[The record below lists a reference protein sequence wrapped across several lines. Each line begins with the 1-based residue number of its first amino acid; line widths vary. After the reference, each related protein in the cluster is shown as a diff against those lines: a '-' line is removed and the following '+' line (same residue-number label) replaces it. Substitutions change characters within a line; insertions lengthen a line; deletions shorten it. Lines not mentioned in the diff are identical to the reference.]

1 MVYDFR
7 MTILGLKFGVL
18 LAGEE
23 AGAFLSDMREFAVA
37 EDAGF
42 GVVLMEILEELVE
55 GTLLSLGAR
64 VVSDTALV
72 ETALIDDSQ

>member
-1 MVYDFR
+1 
-7 MTILGLKFGVL
+7 
-18 LAGEE
+18 
-23 AGAFLSDMREFAVA
+23 MREFAVA

-55 GTLLSLGAR
+55 GAFLSLSAR
-64 VVSDTALV
+64 VVSNTMFV

>member
-1 MVYDFR
+1 MKIGIF
-7 MTILGLKFGVL
+7 

-23 AGAFLSDMREFAVA
+23 ARAFLCDMREFAVA

-42 GVVLMEILEELVE
+42 GVVLMEILEKLVE

-64 VVSDTALV
+64 VVSDAVFV
-72 ETALIDDSQ
+72 ETAFIDDSQ

>member
-1 MVYDFR
+1 MEV
-7 MTILGLKFGVL
+7 GVF

-23 AGAFLSDMREFAVA
+23 AGAFFSDMREFAVA

-55 GTLLSLGAR
+55 GTLLSLSAR
-64 VVSDTALV
+64 IISNTMFV

>member
-1 MVYDFR
+1 MEV
-7 MTILGLKFGVL
+7 GVL

-23 AGAFLSDMREFAVA
+23 AGAFFSDMREFTVA

-55 GTLLSLGAR
+55 GTFLSLGAR
-64 VVSDTALV
+64 VVSDAVFV
-72 ETALIDDSQ
+72 ETAFIDDSQ

>member
-1 MVYDFR
+1 MEV
-7 MTILGLKFGVL
+7 GVL

-55 GTLLSLGAR
+55 GTFLSLGAR
-64 VVSDTALV
+64 VVSDAVFV
-72 ETALIDDSQ
+72 ETAFIDDSQ